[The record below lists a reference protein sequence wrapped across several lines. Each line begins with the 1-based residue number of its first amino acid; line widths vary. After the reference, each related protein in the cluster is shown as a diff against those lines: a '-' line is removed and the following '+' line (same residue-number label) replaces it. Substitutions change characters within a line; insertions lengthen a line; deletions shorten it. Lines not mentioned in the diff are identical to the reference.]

1 LQDFSKATCPIS
13 FFVYVRQFGADEN
26 SLWQDCCWDN
36 ACTNERLV
44 IKRADAPPMVF
55 GYAADLDCKKVVQIS
70 RYPLGATKEW
80 IEANEKEI
88 KEWKLDEQNR
98 LIRFE

>member
-1 LQDFSKATCPIS
+1 L
-13 FFVYVRQFGADEN
+13 
-26 SLWQDCCWDN
+26 DN

-44 IKRADAPPMVF
+44 IKTADAPPITNWFDATADF
-55 GYAADLDCKKVVQIS
+55 GLKKMVQIS
-70 RYPLGATKEW
+70 RYSVGATKEW

-98 LIRFE
+98 VIRFE